1 MVSYLFAGPVKESKK
16 ATDCEVLLDIVLC
29 NVRIRSINP
38 KICSLQQ
45 QQQQQ
50 QKKIASRD
58 KTCFATLYFSE
69 SLCKSNSIPEAT
81 ILHNL
86 LTWCSPFLSSKGNLN
101 KYYGIQYFNQENIL
115 NNKT

>member
-29 NVRIRSINP
+29 KVRIRSINP

-50 QKKIASRD
+50 KLLAELKLAMQHFISVNHFVKVIRSQK
-58 KTCFATLYFSE
+58 
-69 SLCKSNSIPEAT
+69 
-81 ILHNL
+81 
-86 LTWCSPFLSSKGNLN
+86 
-101 KYYGIQYFNQENIL
+101 Q
-115 NNKT
+115 

>member
-29 NVRIRSINP
+29 KVRIWSINP

-50 QKKIASRD
+50 QKIASRD
-58 KTCFATLYFSE
+58 KTCYATLYFSE
-69 SLCKSNSIPEAT
+69 SLCKSNSIPEAI

-86 LTWCSPFLSSKGNLN
+86 PTSCSPFLSSKGNLN
-101 KYYGIQYFNQENIL
+101 KYYGIQYFNQGNIL